1 MNLDQAEPRHDTQIA
16 HLPEP
21 PSLRTYRARQAPRLP
36 AAPRTLAETGLD
48 EAFVAA
54 LLLKSM
60 LAHGR
65 SSLTEIVA
73 RHGLPPAVLD
83 EVLTFL
89 ACERLIEVTH
99 RGLSDIDLTLR
110 LTELGRALAL
120 EEKARNSYCGPA
132 PVTHEAYV
140 TSVTAHSVRHVTI
153 ARADAHAA
161 FDGIVVEPAMLDA
174 AAASLNAGRP
184 LLIYG
189 PAGSGKT
196 YLAERLGSLLRGN
209 VPIPYAIYASGEVIK
224 IHDPLV
230 HVDAPR
236 AADGANGDRRWRLCR
251 RPIVLSGGELT
262 LAELDLRRDDSTGY
276 YQAPPHVK
284 ANTGIYI
291 VDDLGRQRI
300 APRDLL
306 NRWLLPLDRNVDQ
319 LTFASGVR
327 LEMPFDVWP
336 VFSSNLTPAQ
346 FSDDAFLR
354 RLGSKLHVGPL
365 PAGRYRDVYDASC
378 AALALSSDASTFDYL
393 LQHLHGP
400 TRMPFLACYPGDLLR
415 LVAASVRY
423 RGDAPT
429 VTPQALHEAWRS
441 FFGSAPDEP
450 PFNPPDADR
459 DW

>member
-1 MNLDQAEPRHDTQIA
+1 MNLDQAEPRHDAQIA

-140 TSVTAHSVRHVTI
+140 ASVTAHSVRHVTI

-441 FFGSAPDEP
+441 FFGSAPDGP

>member
-1 MNLDQAEPRHDTQIA
+1 MNLDQAEPRHDAQIA

-73 RHGLPPAVLD
+73 RHGLPPVVLD

>member
-1 MNLDQAEPRHDTQIA
+1 MNLDQAEPRHDAQIA

-140 TSVTAHSVRHVTI
+140 ASVTAHSVRHVTI

-400 TRMPFLACYPGDLLR
+400 TRTPFLACYPGDLLR

>member
-1 MNLDQAEPRHDTQIA
+1 MNLDQAEPRHDAQIA

-21 PSLRTYRARQAPRLP
+21 PSLRTYRVRQAPRLP

-140 TSVTAHSVRHVTI
+140 ASVTAHSVRHVTI

>member
-1 MNLDQAEPRHDTQIA
+1 MNLDQAEPRHDAQIA

-140 TSVTAHSVRHVTI
+140 ASVTAHSVRHVTI

-161 FDGIVVEPAMLDA
+161 FDGIVVESAMLDA

>member
-1 MNLDQAEPRHDTQIA
+1 MNLDQAEPRHDAQIA

-140 TSVTAHSVRHVTI
+140 ASVTAHSVRHVTI

-161 FDGIVVEPAMLDA
+161 FDGIVVESAMLDA

-236 AADGANGDRRWRLCR
+236 AADGANGARRWRLCR

>member
-1 MNLDQAEPRHDTQIA
+1 MNLDQAEPRHDAQIA

-319 LTFASGVR
+319 LTFANGVR

>member
-1 MNLDQAEPRHDTQIA
+1 MNLDQAEPRHDAQIA

-140 TSVTAHSVRHVTI
+140 ASVTAHSVRHVTI

-365 PAGRYRDVYDASC
+365 PAGRYRDVYDANC

-429 VTPQALHEAWRS
+429 VTPHALHEAWRS

>member
-1 MNLDQAEPRHDTQIA
+1 MNLDQAEPRHDAQIA

-140 TSVTAHSVRHVTI
+140 ASVTAHSVRHVTI

-378 AALALSSDASTFDYL
+378 AAFALSSDASTFDYL

>member
-1 MNLDQAEPRHDTQIA
+1 MNLDQAEPRHDAQIA

-140 TSVTAHSVRHVTI
+140 ASVTAHSVRHVTI

-327 LEMPFDVWP
+327 LGMPFDVGP

>member
-140 TSVTAHSVRHVTI
+140 ASVTAHSVRHVTI

>member
-1 MNLDQAEPRHDTQIA
+1 MNLDQAEPRHDAQIA

-140 TSVTAHSVRHVTI
+140 ASVTAHSVRHVTI
-153 ARADAHAA
+153 ARADAQAA

>member
-1 MNLDQAEPRHDTQIA
+1 MNLDQAEPRHDAQIA

-140 TSVTAHSVRHVTI
+140 ASVTAHSVRQVTI

>member
-1 MNLDQAEPRHDTQIA
+1 MNLDQAEPRHDAQIA

-140 TSVTAHSVRHVTI
+140 ASVTAHSVRHVTI

-161 FDGIVVEPAMLDA
+161 FDGIVVEPAMLDGP
-174 AAASLNAGRP
+174 AASLNAGRP

-291 VDDLGRQRI
+291 VDDLGGPRI

>member
-1 MNLDQAEPRHDTQIA
+1 MNLDQAEPRHDAQIA

-21 PSLRTYRARQAPRLP
+21 SALRAYRARHAARLP

-65 SSLTEIVA
+65 SSLTEIVE
-73 RHGLPPAVLD
+73 RHGLPPVVLD

-99 RGLSDIDLTLR
+99 RGLSDIDMTLR
-110 LTELGRALAL
+110 LTDLGRALAL

-140 TSVTAHSVRHVTI
+140 ASVAAHSVRHVTI
-153 ARADAHAA
+153 SRADAHAA
-161 FDGIVVEPAMLDA
+161 FQGVVIEPSMLDA
-174 AAASLNAGRP
+174 AAASMNAGRP

-224 IHDPLV
+224 IHDPHA

-236 AADGANGDRRWRLCR
+236 ATDSANGDRRWRLCR

-262 LAELDLRRDDSTGY
+262 LAELDLRRDDATGY

-284 ANTGIYI
+284 ANMGLYI

-336 VFSSNLTPAQ
+336 VFSSNLAPAQ
-346 FSDDAFLR
+346 FSDEAFLR

-365 PAGRYRDVYDASC
+365 PVARYRDLYDASC
-378 AALALSSDASTFDYL
+378 ASLALHSDASTFDYL
-393 LQHLHGP
+393 LQRLHAP
-400 TRMPFLACYPGDLLR
+400 ARMPFLACYPGDLLR
-415 LVAASVRY
+415 LVAASVHY
-423 RGDAPT
+423 RGDTPT

-450 PFNPPDADR
+450 PLTPPDADR

>member
-1 MNLDQAEPRHDTQIA
+1 MNLDQAEPRHDAQIA

-140 TSVTAHSVRHVTI
+140 ASVTAHSVRHVTI

-429 VTPQALHEAWRS
+429 VTPHALHEAWRS

>member
-1 MNLDQAEPRHDTQIA
+1 MNLDQAEPRHDAQIA

-140 TSVTAHSVRHVTI
+140 ASVTAHSVRHVTI

-251 RPIVLSGGELT
+251 RPIVLSGGGGA

>member
-1 MNLDQAEPRHDTQIA
+1 MNLDQAEPRHDAQIA

-140 TSVTAHSVRHVTI
+140 ASVTAHSVRHVTI

-300 APRDLL
+300 APRALL

>member
-1 MNLDQAEPRHDTQIA
+1 MNLDQAEPRHDAQIA

>member
-1 MNLDQAEPRHDTQIA
+1 MNLDQAEPRHDAQIA

-140 TSVTAHSVRHVTI
+140 ASVTAHSVRHVTI

-354 RLGSKLHVGPL
+354 RFGSKLHVGPL

>member
-1 MNLDQAEPRHDTQIA
+1 
-16 HLPEP
+16 
-21 PSLRTYRARQAPRLP
+21 
-36 AAPRTLAETGLD
+36 
-48 EAFVAA
+48 
-54 LLLKSM
+54 
-60 LAHGR
+60 HGR

-140 TSVTAHSVRHVTI
+140 ASVTAHSVRHVTI

-251 RPIVLSGGELT
+251 RPIVLSGGGVA

>member
-1 MNLDQAEPRHDTQIA
+1 MNLDQAEPRHDAQIA

-140 TSVTAHSVRHVTI
+140 ASVTAHSVRHVTI

-450 PFNPPDADR
+450 PFNPPDANR

>member
-1 MNLDQAEPRHDTQIA
+1 MNLDQAEPRHDAQIA

-21 PSLRTYRARQAPRLP
+21 PALRAYRTKQAARLP
-36 AAPRTLAETGLD
+36 AAPRSLAETGLD
-48 EAFVAA
+48 EAFIAA

-73 RHGLPPAVLD
+73 RHCLPPVALD

-110 LTELGRALAL
+110 LTDLGRALAL

-132 PVTHEAYV
+132 PVTHEAYLANV
-140 TSVTAHSVRHVTI
+140 ALHSVRHMSI

-161 FDGIVVEPAMLDA
+161 FDGIVIDPSMLDA

-184 LLIYG
+184 LLIHG

-196 YLAERLGSLLRGN
+196 YLAERLGSLLRGY
-209 VPIPYAIYASGEVIK
+209 VPIPYAIYASGEIIK

-236 AADGANGDRRWRLCR
+236 ANDGANGDRRWRLCR
-251 RPIVLSGGELT
+251 RPVVLSGGELT
-262 LAELDLRRDDSTGY
+262 LAELDLRRDDTTGY

-284 ANTGIYI
+284 ANMGLYI

-319 LTFASGVR
+319 LTFHSGVR

-365 PAGRYRDVYDASC
+365 PVDRYRTVYDASC
-378 AALALSSDASTFDYL
+378 AALALTSDASTFDYL
-393 LQHLHGP
+393 LQRLHAP
-400 TRMPFLACYPGDLLR
+400 ARMPFLACYPGDLLR

-423 RGDAPT
+423 RGDTPT

-450 PFNPPDADR
+450 PFTSPDADR

>member
-1 MNLDQAEPRHDTQIA
+1 MRE
-16 HLPEP
+16 
-21 PSLRTYRARQAPRLP
+21 
-36 AAPRTLAETGLD
+36 AA
-48 EAFVAA
+48 
-54 LLLKSM
+54 
-60 LAHGR
+60 
-65 SSLTEIVA
+65 
-73 RHGLPPAVLD
+73 
-83 EVLTFL
+83 
-89 ACERLIEVTH
+89 
-99 RGLSDIDLTLR
+99 
-110 LTELGRALAL
+110 
-120 EEKARNSYCGPA
+120 
-132 PVTHEAYV
+132 
-140 TSVTAHSVRHVTI
+140 
-153 ARADAHAA
+153 
-161 FDGIVVEPAMLDA
+161 
-174 AAASLNAGRP
+174 
-184 LLIYG
+184 
-189 PAGSGKT
+189 
-196 YLAERLGSLLRGN
+196 
-209 VPIPYAIYASGEVIK
+209 
-224 IHDPLV
+224 
-230 HVDAPR
+230 
-236 AADGANGDRRWRLCR
+236 GANGARRGRLGR
-251 RPIVLSGGELT
+251 RPSGLSGGELT

>member
-1 MNLDQAEPRHDTQIA
+1 MNLDQAEPRHDAQIA

-140 TSVTAHSVRHVTI
+140 ASVTAHSVRHVTI

-236 AADGANGDRRWRLCR
+236 AAAREQRERERGRLAAAGFRLRDQVVAGERDRQARGLDRRH
-251 RPIVLSGGELT
+251 VGV
-262 LAELDLRRDDSTGY
+262 AELREIRERR
-276 YQAPPHVK
+276 
-284 ANTGIYI
+284 
-291 VDDLGRQRI
+291 GRQRQR
-300 APRDLL
+300 AER
-306 NRWLLPLDRNVDQ
+306 RGGG
-319 LTFASGVR
+319 GVGHGV
-327 LEMPFDVWP
+327 E
-336 VFSSNLTPAQ
+336 
-346 FSDDAFLR
+346 
-354 RLGSKLHVGPL
+354 LGSVDGWQRSVSYIPL
-365 PAGRYRDVYDASC
+365 TNRP
-378 AALALSSDASTFDYL
+378 
-393 LQHLHGP
+393 
-400 TRMPFLACYPGDLLR
+400 
-415 LVAASVRY
+415 
-423 RGDAPT
+423 
-429 VTPQALHEAWRS
+429 WRS
-441 FFGSAPDEP
+441 LARRRRRMAAIRAHDAARGRDAVPAPPARQNGCGSASRTTYR
-450 PFNPPDADR
+450 FGPDAIFAAPGMYAWSKPVPVR
-459 DW
+459 AFIACCACW

>member
-1 MNLDQAEPRHDTQIA
+1 MNLDQAESRHDTQIA

-21 PSLRTYRARQAPRLP
+21 QSLRTYRARQAARLP

-48 EAFVAA
+48 EAFIAA

-65 SSLTEIVA
+65 SSLTEIVE
-73 RHGLPPAVLD
+73 RHCLPPVVLD

-110 LTELGRALAL
+110 LTDLGRALAL

-132 PVTHEAYV
+132 PVTHDAYV
-140 TSVTAHSVRHVTI
+140 ANVAAHSVRHVTI
-153 ARADAHAA
+153 TRADAHAA
-161 FDGIVVEPAMLDA
+161 FDGIVIEPEMLDS

-184 LLIYG
+184 LLIHG

-209 VPIPYAIYASGEVIK
+209 VPIPYAIYASGEIIK

-251 RPIVLSGGELT
+251 RPVVLSGGELT

-284 ANTGIYI
+284 ANTGLYI

-319 LTFASGVR
+319 LTFQSGVR

-365 PAGRYRDVYDASC
+365 PVERYRDVYDANC
-378 AALALSSDASTFDYL
+378 AALALGSDASTFDYL
-393 LQHLHGP
+393 LRYLHEP
-400 TRMPFLACYPGDLLR
+400 ARMPFLACYPGDLLR
-415 LVAASVRY
+415 LVAAAVRY
-423 RGDAPT
+423 RGDAPV

-450 PFNPPDADR
+450 PFTPPDADR

>member
-1 MNLDQAEPRHDTQIA
+1 MNLDQAEPRHDAQIA

-60 LAHGR
+60 LAYGR

-140 TSVTAHSVRHVTI
+140 ASVTAHSVRHVTI

>member
-1 MNLDQAEPRHDTQIA
+1 MNLDQAEPRHDAQIA

-140 TSVTAHSVRHVTI
+140 ASVTAHSVRHVTI

-319 LTFASGVR
+319 FTFASGVR

>member
-1 MNLDQAEPRHDTQIA
+1 MNLDQAEPRHDAQIA

-140 TSVTAHSVRHVTI
+140 ASVTAHSVRHVTI

-236 AADGANGDRRWRLCR
+236 AADGANGARRWRLCR

>member
-1 MNLDQAEPRHDTQIA
+1 MNLDQAEPRHDAQIA

-140 TSVTAHSVRHVTI
+140 ASVTAHSVRHVTI

-262 LAELDLRRDDSTGY
+262 LAELDLRCDDSTGY

>member
-1 MNLDQAEPRHDTQIA
+1 MNLDQAEPRHDAQIA

-140 TSVTAHSVRHVTI
+140 ASVTAHSVRHVTI

-251 RPIVLSGGELT
+251 RPIVLAGGELT

>member
-1 MNLDQAEPRHDTQIA
+1 MNLDQAEPRHDAQIA

-140 TSVTAHSVRHVTI
+140 ASVTAHSVRHVTI

-365 PAGRYRDVYDASC
+365 SAGRYRDVYDASC

>member
-1 MNLDQAEPRHDTQIA
+1 MNLDQAEPRHDAQIA

-140 TSVTAHSVRHVTI
+140 ASVTAHSVRHVTI

>member
-1 MNLDQAEPRHDTQIA
+1 MNLDQAEPRHDAQIA

-21 PSLRTYRARQAPRLP
+21 PSLRTYRARQAPSLP

-60 LAHGR
+60 LAYGR

-140 TSVTAHSVRHVTI
+140 ASVTAHSVRHVTI

>member
-1 MNLDQAEPRHDTQIA
+1 MNLDQAEPRHDAQIA

-140 TSVTAHSVRHVTI
+140 ASVTAHSVRHVTI

-306 NRWLLPLDRNVDQ
+306 NRWLLPLDRNFDQ

>member
-1 MNLDQAEPRHDTQIA
+1 MNLDQAEPRHDAQIA

-450 PFNPPDADR
+450 PLNPPDADR

>member
-1 MNLDQAEPRHDTQIA
+1 MNLDQAEPRHDAQIA

-21 PSLRTYRARQAPRLP
+21 PSLRTYRARQTPRLP

-140 TSVTAHSVRHVTI
+140 ASVTAHSVRHVTI

>member
-1 MNLDQAEPRHDTQIA
+1 MNLDQAEPRHDAQIA

-36 AAPRTLAETGLD
+36 AAPRTLAEAGLD

-140 TSVTAHSVRHVTI
+140 ASVTAHSVRHVTI

>member
-1 MNLDQAEPRHDTQIA
+1 MNLDQAEPRHDAQIA

-140 TSVTAHSVRHVTI
+140 ASVTAHSVRHVTI

-161 FDGIVVEPAMLDA
+161 FDGIVVEAAMLDA